1 MAMRWARSA
10 AIRSSPALMSSPPC
24 RICFAFRLGVRPPLV
39 ESLQFL
45 ACLRWNLSASE
56 PCRGIRELRRPLPLE
71 VLLYRIKVRVNL
83 LVDDL
88 RGVSRLGARNL
99 VGELRTMATYTDEE
113 SPSVHGFSADGTY
126 LYFSS
131 ARDTNAERLVKLD
144 LKTGKETLIDADP
157 DYDLSEAII
166 L

>member
-1 MAMRWARSA
+1 M
-10 AIRSSPALMSSPPC
+10 
-24 RICFAFRLGVRPPLV
+24 
-39 ESLQFL
+39 
-45 ACLRWNLSASE
+45 
-56 PCRGIRELRRPLPLE
+56 RELRRPLPLE

-88 RGVSRLGARNL
+88 RGVSRLEARNL

-113 SPSVHGFSADGTY
+113 SPSVNGFSADGTY